1 MKRGREIDSN
11 RSHSERGCEIESST
25 TKGGTASRT
34 REGSRGD
41 APRAHTYIFFL
52 WLFNNNLIVFR
63 HNWEGQATVGGAPAE
78 TGRTPTQARG
88 PGGAAKTPE
97 EHQRQD
103 QLCQERGAKGSP
115 PARTRPTTTGCRC
128 RRGGTMGSH
137 LRQRRPPTCSGG
149 GVPPPCNRQL
159 PFLFFHF
166 FFFRLPPVT
175 CAMMF
180 LPFHACWKRT
190 NASPS
195 RSQHP
200 PQTRQDTFK
209 GVHMKC
215 HSLFTV
221 IVRSS
226 ETSSSTSRILEPMD
240 DDIHSSS
247 VPSVGM

>member
-103 QLCQERGAKGSP
+103 QLRQERGAKGSP

-166 FFFRLPPVT
+166 FFFSFASCHLRNDVSPFPRMLEAHERLSLTFSTPPANSSRHFQGRTYEV
-175 CAMMF
+175 
-180 LPFHACWKRT
+180 PFFVHGH
-190 NASPS
+190 
-195 RSQHP
+195 RSLI
-200 PQTRQDTFK
+200 RDF
-209 GVHMKC
+209 
-215 HSLFTV
+215 
-221 IVRSS
+221 
-226 ETSSSTSRILEPMD
+226 E
-240 DDIHSSS
+240 
-247 VPSVGM
+247 

>member
-1 MKRGREIDSN
+1 MDARSSHRQPRGEQQAERGRA
-11 RSHSERGCEIESST
+11 RGEMPLELI
-25 TKGGTASRT
+25 
-34 REGSRGD
+34 
-41 APRAHTYIFFL
+41 HIYFFL

-166 FFFRLPPVT
+166 FFFVCL
-175 CAMMF
+175 
-180 LPFHACWKRT
+180 L
-190 NASPS
+190 
-195 RSQHP
+195 
-200 PQTRQDTFK
+200 
-209 GVHMKC
+209 
-215 HSLFTV
+215 SLAQ
-221 IVRSS
+221 
-226 ETSSSTSRILEPMD
+226 
-240 DDIHSSS
+240 
-247 VPSVGM
+247 